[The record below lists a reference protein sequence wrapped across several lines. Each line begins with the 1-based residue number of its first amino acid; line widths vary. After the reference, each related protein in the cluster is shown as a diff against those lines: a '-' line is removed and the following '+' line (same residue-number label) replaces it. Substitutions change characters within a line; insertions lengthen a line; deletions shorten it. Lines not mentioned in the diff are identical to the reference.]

1 MIAKK
6 DAAMKKN
13 SKAIGA
19 GVGVAIASLVVWG
32 LSLIP
37 GVVDI
42 PAGVEAAIAVIITTL
57 ITWVAPANELPGEV
71 K

>member
-1 MIAKK
+1 MR
-6 DAAMKKN
+6 KN

-19 GVGVAIASLVVWG
+19 GVGAAIASLVVWG

-37 GVVDI
+37 GVVEI

-57 ITWVAPANELPGEV
+57 ITWVAPANELPGDV

>member
-1 MIAKK
+1 
-6 DAAMKKN
+6 MKKN

-37 GVVDI
+37 GVVEI
-42 PAGVEAAIAVIITTL
+42 PSAVEAAIAVIITTL
-57 ITWVAPANELPGEV
+57 ITWLAPANELPGEV

>member
-1 MIAKK
+1 
-6 DAAMKKN
+6 MKKN